1 MKKPAP
7 GPILNRLRHSGLLL
21 LILLLAA
28 ACSPGPAGNGGNDD
42 GNGDGNGSPSGEC
55 FVHLYDG
62 DNFDETDD
70 NFRLEQPGRYGDLS
84 SLPGASKNWDD
95 EADSMRVG
103 ARAHVTAWP
112 EPDFGGTAREYPA
125 GDYPEVDPEPRS
137 LELTCS

>member
-1 MKKPAP
+1 MVRCGRGLWGCVRTARRGRPTVRQGTARRRNPEKRSVMKKPAP

-70 NFRLEQPGRYGDLS
+70 NFRL
-84 SLPGASKNWDD
+84 
-95 EADSMRVG
+95 
-103 ARAHVTAWP
+103 
-112 EPDFGGTAREYPA
+112 
-125 GDYPEVDPEPRS
+125 
-137 LELTCS
+137 